1 MAKDT
6 LNNVKLGLFISVA
19 LVIVIISL
27 YLIGRNQNFF
37 GSNFYVRARFA
48 NINGLITG
56 NNVRFSGIQVGVVDK
71 IKVIDDTT
79 VEVVLVIDKNMQPY
93 IHQNS
98 IAAIGNDGLMGNK
111 VINITP
117 NKLSSPVIV
126 EGGLLYTRKAP
137 YTDEMMEKLS
147 STNNNVEVLSFK
159 LVNTVDQLNNSK
171 ALWRILNDTTI
182 PVNLK
187 VSINN
192 IKEASVKINELTDVI
207 HDIARDLHE
216 GKGTAGMLLTDE
228 KAAADIKQA
237 IENID
242 KASKESVTAIA
253 AIDSVVQQLH
263 QDMFYGKGAI
273 HTMLRDTQF
282 VSRLNNS
289 MVNIEKGTAAFSQD
303 MEALKHNVL
312 TRGYFKKEAK
322 KLKETKKP

>member
-117 NKLSSPVIV
+117 NKLSSPVIA

-192 IKEASVKINELTDVI
+192 IKEASVKINELTDLI
-207 HDIARDLHE
+207 HNIASDLHD

-263 QDMFYGKGAI
+263 KDMFYGKGAI
-273 HTMLRDTQF
+273 HTVLRDTQF

-303 MEALKHNVL
+303 MEALKHNIL

-322 KLKETKKP
+322 KLKEAKKP

>member
-1 MAKDT
+1 MAKNTID
-6 LNNVKLGLFISVA
+6 NVKLGLFISSA
-19 LVIVIISL
+19 LVILIISL

-37 GSNFYVRARFA
+37 GANFYLRARFA
-48 NINGLITG
+48 NINGLIAG
-56 NNVRFSGIQVGVVDK
+56 NNVRFSGIQVGTVDK
-71 IKVIDDTT
+71 IKVVDDTT
-79 VEVVLVIDKNMQPY
+79 VEVTLIIDNNMRPY

-117 NKLSSPVIV
+117 NKIPSPVIN

-159 LVNTVDQLNNSK
+159 LVNTVDQINNSK

-192 IKEASVKINELTDVI
+192 IKESSIKINQLADVI
-207 HDIARDLHE
+207 HDIAADLHN
-216 GKGTAGMLLTDE
+216 GKGTAGMLLNDE
-228 KAAADIKQA
+228 KAASDIKQA

-253 AIDSVVQQLH
+253 SIDSVVQQLH

-273 HTMLRDTQF
+273 HTLLRDTQF
-282 VSRLNNS
+282 VTRLNNS

-303 MEALKHNVL
+303 MEALKHNAL
-312 TRGYFKKEAK
+312 TRGYFKKEARK
-322 KLKETKKP
+322 QKQAKQP